1 MQYLQVCCPA
11 GTASVD
17 LRVFSCSASW
27 RRRACRKPF
36 RRLLPRVTTGSGHA
50 RARDGLEGAKGGDRE
65 RMPADRERPGR
76 LAERLY
82 ALERRRQS
90 PRAGDTWK
98 WGIPLRALPAEAAG
112 PAADAVSVVGLHP
125 RLAQPAG
132 WAQALACVQAH
143 PLKPMTGSP
152 GGEVLGGASLSGDA
166 PVVGVTA
173 GGEPATGA
181 AVVLGQEGL
190 RERDYGGVGV
200 GAGAGVEAG

>member
-1 MQYLQVCCPA
+1 MDVGHCIMDVGHYGCGL
-11 GTASVD
+11 
-17 LRVFSCSASW
+17 LRPPLWMCGE
-27 RRRACRKPF
+27 RKDM
-36 RRLLPRVTTGSGHA
+36 RG
-50 RARDGLEGAKGGDRE
+50 
-65 RMPADRERPGR
+65 PGR
-76 LAERLY
+76 PPC
-82 ALERRRQS
+82 Q
-90 PRAGDTWK
+90 
-98 WGIPLRALPAEAAG
+98 PAEAAG

-200 GAGAGVEAG
+200 GVGAGVEAG